1 MAFGGEESETM
12 TLSWGGEESC
22 VGSFMDS
29 VHVEMRGPSGEED
42 INTVD
47 DVEEAGNG
55 RITGF
60 EVGDVGVSPVGEF
73 IAD

>member
-1 MAFGGEESETM
+1 MA
-12 TLSWGGEESC
+12 LSWGGEESG
-22 VGSFMDS
+22 VGSFVDG
-29 VHVEMRGPSGEED
+29 VHIEVGGPSGEKD
-42 INTVD
+42 VNTVD

>member
-1 MAFGGEESETM
+1 MTLSRSGEES
-12 TLSWGGEESC
+12 G
-22 VGSFMDS
+22 VGSFVDS
-29 VHVEMRGPSGEED
+29 VHVEVRGPSGEKEV
-42 INTVD
+42 NAVD

-73 IAD
+73 ITD